1 MSWNY
6 FRNLKALKKK
16 GKVLIPHHIGGER
29 AILDELSHFNSNK
42 VAKGGKYN
50 FKLENLIEI
59 GRSWRTSELRLK
71 SN

>member
-6 FRNLKALKKK
+6 FRSLKALKKK

-42 VAKGGKYN
+42 VAKGGNILLCRKYN
-50 FKLENLIEI
+50 LYRTLLEDV
-59 GRSWRTSELRLK
+59 RA
-71 SN
+71 

>member
-42 VAKGGKYN
+42 VAKGGN
-50 FKLENLIEI
+50 TLL
-59 GRSWRTSELRLK
+59 RSK
-71 SN
+71 I